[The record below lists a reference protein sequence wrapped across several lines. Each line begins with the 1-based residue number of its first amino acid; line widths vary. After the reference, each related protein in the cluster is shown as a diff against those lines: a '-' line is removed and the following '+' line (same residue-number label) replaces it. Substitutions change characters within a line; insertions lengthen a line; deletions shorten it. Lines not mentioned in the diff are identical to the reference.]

1 MIRVRQTQI
10 RYSSVKVPRSKK
22 AIWKVPLLRVFNVMF
37 RNTLMKNCSAY
48 GIIVT
53 DIRAAMAC
61 IAQAFYNNPQDQLFK
76 IGITGTKG
84 KTSCAY
90 FVREILAKTTN
101 QKVAFFSSEENTVD
115 GKNYQEAVL
124 TTPENVRLVCYDGR
138 SSR

>member
-1 MIRVRQTQI
+1 
-10 RYSSVKVPRSKK
+10 
-22 AIWKVPLLRVFNVMF
+22 
-37 RNTLMKNCSAY
+37 
-48 GIIVT
+48 
-53 DIRAAMAC
+53 
-61 IAQAFYNNPQDQLFK
+61 QDQLFK

-124 TTPENVRLVCYDGR
+124 TTPETLDLYAMMAEAVANGMTHLVMEV
-138 SSR
+138 SSQA